1 MKNVFDH
8 KISQK
13 IVNLGF
19 NFMITVLK
27 RFTTTSRSRP
37 QSLHMQP
44 KIMGLRATPT
54 AACIVCDH
62 PLFNQPLPRRTQTH
76 THTRANAVAHHCP
89 HIVRTVVRLTLA
101 SLTTATTMWSELK
114 DGQNVS

>member
-1 MKNVFDH
+1 
-8 KISQK
+8 
-13 IVNLGF
+13 
-19 NFMITVLK
+19 MITVLK

-62 PLFNQPLPRRTQTH
+62 PLFNQPSTDTDTHPHQGKRRGTPLPTYCTYGRPF
-76 THTRANAVAHHCP
+76 NVG
-89 HIVRTVVRLTLA
+89 IVDYGDDDV
-101 SLTTATTMWSELK
+101 E
-114 DGQNVS
+114 